1 MSENQ
6 EIVIQGK
13 GIKRAQVAKLKDF
26 LSKKFPKDV
35 AEIKRSGKEIKI
47 KVINSN
53 KVSKT
58 KLRPYLKRFIHME
71 GLSNEVKVLSIG
83 KEGLLLHRKG
93 GIEPVEEE
101 ETTATESESE

>member
-13 GIKRAQVAKLKDF
+13 GVKRAQVEKLKE
-26 LSKKFPKDV
+26 LLTKKFPKET
-35 AEIKRSGKEIKI
+35 AEIKRDGKNIKI
-47 KVINSN
+47 KVLNSQ

-58 KLRPYLKRFIHME
+58 KLRPYIKRFIHME
-71 GLSNEVKVLSIG
+71 GLSNEVKVLSAG
-83 KEGLLLHRKG
+83 KDSLLLHRRG

-101 ETTATESESE
+101 ETSGETE